1 MSWGVGCRSGLDPE
15 LLWLWP
21 RPAAIT
27 PIWPLAWEPP
37 YVLGVRIHEPESKSH
52 LAPRPAKVNLFGDLQ
67 KGAKILG
74 RKMCRVKGGRGL
86 RGEKACNF
94 HPRKPY
100 GKILNASHRAQVCSG
115 SDSPAGLCIWR
126 FLDPSHAQVFRYTIH
141 GRFGATGIKLSR
153 CARAHLATKP
163 NIFTIQPLTEKV
175 YRLLVLNI
183 KEASASP
190 LYTFCEKDEITLRFS
205 GFFLYCLFPLLKIA
219 CISPGSSLHFHQAQR
234 WVTQRD

>member
-1 MSWGVGCRSGLDPE
+1 MLPIALRCALDQ
-15 LLWLWP
+15 
-21 RPAAIT
+21 T
-27 PIWPLAWEPP
+27 
-37 YVLGVRIHEPESKSH
+37 H
-52 LAPRPAKVNLFGDLQ
+52 Q
-67 KGAKILG
+67 
-74 RKMCRVKGGRGL
+74 
-86 RGEKACNF
+86 
-94 HPRKPY
+94 
-100 GKILNASHRAQVCSG
+100 QVCAY
-115 SDSPAGLCIWR
+115 DVFWIPAVLR
-126 FLDPSHAQVFRYTIH
+126 FSCTIN

-190 LYTFCEKDEITLRFS
+190 LYTLCEKGEITLRFS

-234 WVTQRD
+234 RVTQRD